1 MKQSIALLFLVV
13 CLSRTLADPRYYDNY
28 TVYRVYI
35 KNSHQQKIIDQL
47 LEQPDNYNLW
57 HRTVREVHLMVNPRV
72 QSEFRKIM
80 LKNHIKTEV
89 LIPNVQALIENQTGY
104 RRI

>member
-1 MKQSIALLFLVV
+1 MKHLIAFLLFVA

-28 TVYRVYI
+28 TVYRVHI

-47 LEQPDNYNLW
+47 LEQHDNYNLW

-80 LKNHIKTEV
+80 LKEYIKIEI
-89 LIPNVQALIENQTGY
+89 LIPNVQA
-104 RRI
+104 